1 MTGLTDA
8 AGNLV
13 ATTVIEL
20 GPCTVTQIKTAA
32 TDGYDAVQVTFGRK
46 KLSRVTKAERG
57 HFAKSEIAAGIATRE
72 FSKTADGELKLGQAL
87 SAPDVFKAGDVIDVA
102 GISKGR
108 GFAGVIKR
116 HHFSGFPGS
125 HGTHEY
131 FRHGGSIGNRS
142 YPGRVFKGLRMAGQ
156 MGNELVTV
164 PNLKLLEILPE
175 QNAVVVAGTVP
186 GPDGAIVIV
195 RHAAKARRL
204 MAGAG

>member
-1 MTGLTDA
+1 MTGVTDA
-8 AGNLV
+8 AGSLV
-13 ATTVIEL
+13 AATVIEL
-20 GPCTVTQIKTAA
+20 GPCTVTQIKTGA
-32 TDGYDAVQVTFGRK
+32 TDGYDAIQVTFGRK

-72 FSKTADGELKLGQAL
+72 FAKTGDGELKLGQAL

-116 HHFSGFPGS
+116 HHFGGFPGS